1 MKKTIKLFSVLLM
14 STALLFSCSSGSG
27 GGTPDA
33 DDTGT
38 GTGTG
43 TGTES
48 GSGSESGE
56 GSSGTGSSGNG
67 ESGTVASTVNPDISY
82 NIIYNHPSLGLI
94 NFDSNVKGAE
104 FLVAAEA
111 CGLVEGKD
119 YTVDNNAKK
128 ITLTDSGYKK
138 LTGAKQVRSD
148 FDDCTFT
155 ITKDDI
161 YFSNG
166 EWTFEDDYTYH
177 GINYLDFII
186 LSLDDGYKTALSGKA
201 IATFNL
207 ESAKD
212 VSSNTINAF
221 DSYSEDMKKK
231 FIVDTINESDT
242 FNMSVSTNDSI
253 TINGHDIKLI
263 HTYTD
268 SELEYATYT
277 INGDFGVICQYANP
291 IKTNVSYSK
300 YVFDY
305 SSQNEFIYIYKN

>member
-1 MKKTIKLFSVLLM
+1 M
-14 STALLFSCSSGSG
+14 
-27 GGTPDA
+27 
-33 DDTGT
+33 
-38 GTGTG
+38 
-43 TGTES
+43 
-48 GSGSESGE
+48 
-56 GSSGTGSSGNG
+56 
-67 ESGTVASTVNPDISY
+67 
-82 NIIYNHPSLGLI
+82 
-94 NFDSNVKGAE
+94 
-104 FLVAAEA
+104 
-111 CGLVEGKD
+111 
-119 YTVDNNAKK
+119 
-128 ITLTDSGYKK
+128 
-138 LTGAKQVRSD
+138 
-148 FDDCTFT
+148 
-155 ITKDDI
+155 
-161 YFSNG
+161 
-166 EWTFEDDYTYH
+166 
-177 GINYLDFII
+177 
-186 LSLDDGYKTALSGKA
+186 
-201 IATFNL
+201 

-212 VSSNTINAF
+212 VSSNAINAF